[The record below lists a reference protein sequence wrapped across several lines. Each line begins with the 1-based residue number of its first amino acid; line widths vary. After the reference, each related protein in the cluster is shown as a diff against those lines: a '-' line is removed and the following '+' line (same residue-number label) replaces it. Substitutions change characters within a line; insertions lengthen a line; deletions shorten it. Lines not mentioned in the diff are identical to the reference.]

1 MLVLRLS
8 EEITFRDAPL
18 EQNVTVDTDAL
29 VKCVVDGQPEPKVS
43 WRFAGSRI
51 NFSESYLFMLLCL
64 LELLVMANSK
74 RWWCR
79 IQIFLSWLN
88 YSYKPVKRLS
98 VCVCVSV
105 CMLTRMVQIIAAAH

>member
-1 MLVLRLS
+1 MEPCCLLVVSRSS

-51 NFSESYLFMLLCL
+51 NFSEFYLF
-64 LELLVMANSK
+64 
-74 RWWCR
+74 
-79 IQIFLSWLN
+79 IF
-88 YSYKPVKRLS
+88 RL
-98 VCVCVSV
+98 
-105 CMLTRMVQIIAAAH
+105 